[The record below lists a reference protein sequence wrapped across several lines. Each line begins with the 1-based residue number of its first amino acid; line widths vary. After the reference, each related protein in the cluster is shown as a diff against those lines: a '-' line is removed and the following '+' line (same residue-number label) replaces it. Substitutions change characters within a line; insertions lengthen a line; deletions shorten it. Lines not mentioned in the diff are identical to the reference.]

1 MVDDGQERN
10 AETCGFGTIRSV
22 RMALFLVLPMLLVSA
37 SCSKDTPEPAVLD
50 ANKVASVV
58 IGRSSRADVF
68 SALGRPSRTERSAS
82 GEAWIYEA
90 KTRDT
95 GGQGLIS
102 GVSAASGVAGA
113 FVPYA
118 GLVGSGLGLAGAAMG
133 KAQSPPV
140 VVSLSVAFA
149 SDGVV
154 RDCVYSST
162 AFSAVAPNSPTGAL
176 PPVDCGRP
184 SASAVRAPVS

>member
-10 AETCGFGTIRSV
+10 AEKCGSDTSWLV
-22 RMALFLVLPMLLVSA
+22 RMAIYFVLPMLFA
-37 SCSKDTPEPAVLD
+37 GTSCSTSAPEPAVLD

-68 SALGRPSRTERSAS
+68 SALGRPTRTERSAL

-102 GVSAASGVAGA
+102 GVSAASGVAGV

-118 GLVGSGLGLAGAAMG
+118 SLVGSGLGLAGTAMS
-133 KAQSPPV
+133 KVQPIPV
-140 VVSLSVAFA
+140 VVSLAVAFA
-149 SDGVV
+149 QDGVV
-154 RDCVYSST
+154 RDCIYSST
-162 AFSAVAPNSPTGAL
+162 AFPVGAPNPATGAVVT
-176 PPVDCGRP
+176 VDCGRP
-184 SASAVRAPVS
+184 APSAVRAP

>member
-1 MVDDGQERN
+1 M
-10 AETCGFGTIRSV
+10 AIFLLLPTLLTGT
-22 RMALFLVLPMLLVSA
+22 
-37 SCSKDTPEPAVLD
+37 SCSADAPEPAVLNAD
-50 ANKVASVV
+50 KVASVV

-68 SALGRPSRTERSAS
+68 SALGRPSRTERSAL

-90 KTRDT
+90 KARDT

-102 GVSAASGVAGA
+102 GVSTASGVAGA

-133 KAQSPPV
+133 KAQPIPV
-140 VVSLSVAFA
+140 VVSLAVAFA
-149 SDGVV
+149 QDGVV

-162 AFSAVAPNSPTGAL
+162 AFPVGVPDPATGAVMT
-176 PPVDCGRP
+176 VDCGRP
-184 SASAVRAPVS
+184 APSAERTP

>member
-1 MVDDGQERN
+1 
-10 AETCGFGTIRSV
+10 
-22 RMALFLVLPMLLVSA
+22 MAILLLVSTLLIGT

-50 ANKVASVV
+50 ASRVGSVIV
-58 IGRSSRADVF
+58 GRSSRDDVF
-68 SALGRPSRTERSAS
+68 SALGRPSRTERSAL

-90 KTRDT
+90 KTRDI

-102 GVSAASGVAGA
+102 GVSTASGVAGA

-133 KAQSPPV
+133 KVQPAPV
-140 VVSLSVAFA
+140 VVSLAVAFA
-149 SDGVV
+149 QDGVV

-162 AFSAVAPNSPTGAL
+162 AFQVSPSDPATEAAMTA
-176 PPVDCGRP
+176 DCGRP
-184 SASAVRAPVS
+184 SAGATSR